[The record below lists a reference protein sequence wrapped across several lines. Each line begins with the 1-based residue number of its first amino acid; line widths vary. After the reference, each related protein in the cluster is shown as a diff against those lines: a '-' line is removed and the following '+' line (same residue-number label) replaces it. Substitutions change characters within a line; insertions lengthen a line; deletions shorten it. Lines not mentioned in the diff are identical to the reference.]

1 MHKYSDDY
9 KNRMSIKGNIVVCD
23 TGPKAQQYAVI
34 LLVVVV
40 VVLLVVVLVVVQTRV
55 QFKFERVCFSNKA
68 TSDQKQRINT
78 FIMATHN
85 NNNYNFDIGTPQIK
99 SIKNM

>member
-23 TGPKAQQYAVI
+23 TGPKAPQYAVL

-40 VVLLVVVLVVVQTRV
+40 VVVVLVVVYTRGY
-55 QFKFERVCFSNKA
+55 FKFEPVA
-68 TSDQKQRINT
+68 LVTKQHQTR
-78 FIMATHN
+78 
-85 NNNYNFDIGTPQIK
+85 YNV
-99 SIKNM
+99 